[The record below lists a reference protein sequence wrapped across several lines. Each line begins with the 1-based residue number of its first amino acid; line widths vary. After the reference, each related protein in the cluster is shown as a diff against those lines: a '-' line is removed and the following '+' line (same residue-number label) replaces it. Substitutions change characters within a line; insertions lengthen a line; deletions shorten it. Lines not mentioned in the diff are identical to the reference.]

1 MNEGNKGMDYVDRM
15 KPATHVYIGRGPC
28 GCVLAF
34 AAYSY
39 RTREHTGRNVAE
51 MIKDGLI
58 VSSMTFEEYQVSG
71 IFLADCPHGEIVDEN
86 TTQPVL
92 L

>member
-1 MNEGNKGMDYVDRM
+1 M
-15 KPATHVYIGRGPC
+15 KPPTHVYIGRAPC
-28 GCVLAF
+28 GCAQAVASYGYAF
-34 AAYSY
+34 RAGTAK
-39 RTREHTGRNVAE
+39 NVAE

-58 VSSMTFEEYQVSG
+58 VSSMTFEEYQTSG